1 MVEVRRWSEVGIARI
16 DCGTAVQQLMSER
29 GSSVILQRSKHGIGI
44 DLVARAVQK
53 TAAIVTT
60 DIIAVRGDGA
70 PIVRDVGTE
79 ASFQDGI
86 PDRERPTDDNAAAV
100 VAANGGIRDAAS
112 AIDTATRQAGIV
124 TAERAVSERYAT

>member
-1 MVEVRRWSEVGIARI
+1 
-16 DCGTAVQQLMSER
+16 MSES
-29 GSSVILQRSKHGIGI
+29 GSSIILKRSKHGIGI
-44 DLVARAVQK
+44 DLITGAVQI

-70 PIVRDVGTE
+70 PIVRDVGTD
-79 ASFQDGI
+79 ARFQDGI

-124 TAERAVSERYAT
+124 TAERAVSKRYAT

>member
-1 MVEVRRWSEVGIARI
+1 
-16 DCGTAVQQLMSER
+16 MSES
-29 GSSVILQRSKHGIGI
+29 GSSIVLKRSKYRIGI
-44 DLVARAVQK
+44 DLVARPVQE

-60 DIIAVRGDGA
+60 DVVAVRGDRA
-70 PIVRDVGTE
+70 SIVRDVGTE

-86 PDRERPTDDNAAAV
+86 PDRERPTDDNTAAV

-124 TAERAVSERYAT
+124 TAERAVSKRYAT